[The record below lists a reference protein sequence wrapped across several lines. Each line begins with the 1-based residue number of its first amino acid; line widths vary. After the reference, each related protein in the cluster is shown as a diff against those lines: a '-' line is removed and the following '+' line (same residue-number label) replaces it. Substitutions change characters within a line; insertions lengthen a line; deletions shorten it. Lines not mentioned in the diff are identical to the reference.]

1 MLCDIMIYVI
11 VGIENTLAFLNCTEN
26 IFLGTAVVMLPAHSS
41 LSGAD
46 LVNIYISTVFGQ
58 SRGKRTSLFPSILV
72 LCQFNFIFII
82 TLVN

>member
-1 MLCDIMIYVI
+1 MIYVI

-46 LVNIYISTVFGQ
+46 LVNIYILLQFLVSPEEKEPAF
-58 SRGKRTSLFPSILV
+58 SLPSWFSVSLILFLL
-72 LCQFNFIFII
+72 LC
-82 TLVN
+82 

>member
-11 VGIENTLAFLNCTEN
+11 LGFENTLAFLNCTEN

-46 LVNIYISTVFGQ
+46 LVNIYF
-58 SRGKRTSLFPSILV
+58 
-72 LCQFNFIFII
+72 
-82 TLVN
+82 